1 MIRHRSRTVAVALTG
16 LAALAHA
23 EIQTTVEDGGTV
35 VTSEGYNKLDYDLN
49 EGSSLRRSWV
59 TLNDTTSPIAITK
72 ATFSVVGRSG
82 DFSFGATVQMKPSVP
97 VSAFEIRLL
106 LFDVFGSPLTAF
118 RQLKIR
124 DHDAGDTVPLS
135 GNWDLT
141 RTEAEELLTAV
152 VYIASVRTQAGVV
165 WQHRKEEIAQSVLQL
180 DLMAIGEDREA
191 KDVQ

>member
-1 MIRHRSRTVAVALTG
+1 MIRHRSRAVAVALTG
-16 LAALAHA
+16 LAVLAHA

-35 VTSEGYNKLDYDLN
+35 VTPVDDQFEIENLN

-82 DFSFGATVQMKPSVP
+82 DFSLRATGQMKPSVP
-97 VSAFEIRLL
+97 VSAFEIHLL
-106 LFDVFGSPLTAF
+106 LFNVFGSPLKGASATE
-118 RQLKIR
+118 IR
-124 DHDAGDTVPLS
+124 DHDAGDSVPLS
-135 GNWDLT
+135 GTWDLT
-141 RTEAEELLTAV
+141 WAQAQELLTAV
-152 VYIASVRTQAGVV
+152 VYIASVRTQTGVV

-180 DLMAIGEDREA
+180 DLMAIGEDWEA